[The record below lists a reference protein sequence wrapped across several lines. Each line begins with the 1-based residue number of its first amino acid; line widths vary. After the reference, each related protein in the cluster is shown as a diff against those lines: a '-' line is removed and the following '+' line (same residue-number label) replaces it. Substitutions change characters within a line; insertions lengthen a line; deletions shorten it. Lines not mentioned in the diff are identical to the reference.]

1 MILIFKNIF
10 KYIYIYKIYI
20 LNFFVILQ
28 AATIV
33 DHLCHK
39 TEAKILEGDLK
50 NLKKFPIKQQQQQ
63 MERLEN
69 IEISS
74 ESTTEIKVK
83 AEKLDNIENA
93 ENDEKRLKKHLISEE
108 IGDSIESQPPTKIWK
123 GLRYKTWSMGT
134 MQPATKFKKP
144 TDREIT
150 EVND

>member
-1 MILIFKNIF
+1 M
-10 KYIYIYKIYI
+10 
-20 LNFFVILQ
+20 Q

-39 TEAKILEGDLK
+39 TEAKMLEDDLK
-50 NLKKFPIKQQQQQ
+50 SLKKFPIKQLQQQ

-69 IEISS
+69 IEIGN

-83 AEKLDNIENA
+83 TEKLDNVESA

-108 IGDSIESQPPTKIWK
+108 IGDSIESQPPAKIWK
-123 GLRYKTWSMGT
+123 GLRYKTWSMGA